1 MSKQTT
7 TALPGAETVNGVD
20 YLNTVSGDLRRVDQL
35 PAKDA
40 LIHEQVYRMIDFAK
54 GLAAEIAR
62 FKAHTF
68 ADIDALDAM
77 LAQEYGVTRKG
88 AKGNRSFTSADGR
101 YRVSIKIN
109 TPEVVGPELQQA
121 KALIDEIVLEKGAD
135 ADPVLA
141 ALVAQAFDVGK
152 QGRVNTDMLRRLKK
166 MEIDDP
172 RWPRIQKA
180 IGDAI
185 TDGVSK
191 AYITFHQWRGGAA
204 GGWQMI
210 PLDMAAVEITDDAF
224 DHPSLRREN
233 AELKAQIA
241 LMVERGLADE
251 AEFNAIRA
259 QVTRLSNLPGT
270 EGAASPAEAVKWAV
284 DYVVNDMV
292 GLAAGAV
299 PLATLSEHLLAAEAA
314 INRAMD
320 ELEAAEVMDGA
331 DQPTMT
337 STLRNLNNAVTNAR
351 AMFNKAAE

>member
-1 MSKQTT
+1 MSKDTT
-7 TALPGAETVNGVD
+7 TALPGAEIVNGVT
-20 YLNTVSGDLRRVDQL
+20 YLNTVSGNLRRVDQL
-35 PAKDA
+35 PAKDT

-172 RWPRIQKA
+172 RWPNIQKA

-204 GGWQMI
+204 GGWKMV

-233 AELKAQIA
+233 EELRARIAELTATKAA
-241 LMVERGLADE
+241 VATEPKPMGVPER
-251 AEFNAIRA
+251 
-259 QVTRLSNLPGT
+259 
-270 EGAASPAEAVKWAV
+270 
-284 DYVVNDMV
+284 
-292 GLAAGAV
+292 LAA
-299 PLATLSEHLLAAEAA
+299 AEGL
-314 INRAMD
+314 ISMAMD
-320 ELEAAEVMDGA
+320 ELEAIDSWDSAENAVITA
-331 DQPTMT
+331 
-337 STLRNLNNAVTNAR
+337 TLRNLDIALTNAKKMYVNSQQ
-351 AMFNKAAE
+351 AGA

>member
-1 MSKQTT
+1 MTDKQ
-7 TALPGAETVNGVD
+7 LPGAVEMHGVL
-20 YLNTVSGDLRRVDQL
+20 YLNTVSGDLRRIDQL
-35 PAKDA
+35 AAKDA

-54 GLAAEIAR
+54 GLGAEIAR

-109 TPEVVGPELQQA
+109 TPEVVGPELLQA
-121 KALIDEIVLEKGAD
+121 KALIDEIVVEKGAD

-191 AYITFHQWRGGAA
+191 AYITFHEWQGGTA
-204 GGWQMI
+204 GGWRMI
-210 PLDMAAVEITDDAF
+210 PVDMAAIEITGDAF
-224 DHPSLRREN
+224 DHPSLRRQVE
-233 AELKAQIA
+233 ELKAQLSAAHEACVTARSVILCAGVVELSEQIA
-241 LMVERGLADE
+241 ID
-251 AEFNAIRA
+251 
-259 QVTRLSNLPGT
+259 RLD
-270 EGAASPAEAVKWAV
+270 AVL
-284 DYVVNDMV
+284 D
-292 GLAAGAV
+292 AAGVQKNTPA
-299 PLATLSEHLLAAEAA
+299 LC
-314 INRAMD
+314 
-320 ELEAAEVMDGA
+320 DGG
-331 DQPTMT
+331 
-337 STLRNLNNAVTNAR
+337 R
-351 AMFNKAAE
+351 